1 METSHKDV
9 SIDTQEFLLETRV
22 ENLEEELNKN
32 IGHYWWKSYISTAF
46 WSNFSTPLNLTIT
59 ILTAITT
66 GQTATD
72 ELISQSNMRSISFA
86 TLIITTLN
94 TFFRPSTQLA
104 AAMENMNSW
113 RALGNEFEAIFIDTT
128 EENIGEREEKM
139 KKLMKK
145 VLELRRGQKTS
156 FMTDAIHLASRA
168 LCIKDD
174 GKWKSS

>member
-1 METSHKDV
+1 MAISHKDV

-72 ELISQSNMRSISFA
+72 ELISPSNMRSISFA

-128 EENIGEREEKM
+128 DENIAEREEKM

>member
-1 METSHKDV
+1 METSHKDA
-9 SIDTQEFLLETRV
+9 SIDTQEFLLETRI

-66 GQTATD
+66 GQTATE
-72 ELISQSNMRSISFA
+72 ELISASNMKTISLA
-86 TLIITTLN
+86 TLLITTLN

-104 AAMENMNSW
+104 ASMENMNSW

-128 EENIGEREEKM
+128 EEEIAEREDRM

-168 LCIKDD
+168 LCIKDN
-174 GKWKSS
+174 GRWKSS